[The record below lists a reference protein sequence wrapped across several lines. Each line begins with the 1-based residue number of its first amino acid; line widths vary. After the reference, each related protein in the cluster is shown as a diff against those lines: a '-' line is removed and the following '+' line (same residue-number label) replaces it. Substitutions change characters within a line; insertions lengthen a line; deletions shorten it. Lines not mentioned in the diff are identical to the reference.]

1 MEAEVCV
8 VFRKPQL
15 LPDVRSMKFLSRAI
29 DSNRPCLALS
39 PLLFR
44 FDLSIP
50 SRIVL
55 FIFVYYCTL
64 YKVNRKKFYFE
75 EMSCQFSSLKNLII
89 SSFLKKFLYAQMIK
103 FNAIKKRGYTAV

>member
-64 YKVNRKKFYFE
+64 YKVNQKKFYFE
-75 EMSCQFSSLKNLII
+75 EMSYQFSSLKNLII
-89 SSFLKKFLYAQMIK
+89 SSFLKKFLYAQMKK